1 MNEKLT
7 ITALRAVINQLDEM
21 ERVLEDRRDNS
32 PEVIKMTRF
41 VFANCVRER
50 LDACHLMLEAL
61 EAKET
66 ELTLEIFKT
75 FSAEITNRLFL
86 HSVSRELAISD
97 LMPNLR
103 RAVNAQLEFLM
114 GEAPHDHTNR

>member
-7 ITALRAVINQLDEM
+7 ITALRAVIDQLDEM
-21 ERVLEDRRDNS
+21 ERVLVGQKDAPPKALEA
-32 PEVIKMTRF
+32 TRF
-41 VFANCVRER
+41 VFINCVRER

-61 EAKET
+61 KAKET

-86 HSVSRELAISD
+86 HRASGELAISD
-97 LMPNLR
+97 LIPSLR
-103 RAVNAQLEFLM
+103 RAVNTRLARLT
-114 GEAPHDHTNR
+114 GEAR